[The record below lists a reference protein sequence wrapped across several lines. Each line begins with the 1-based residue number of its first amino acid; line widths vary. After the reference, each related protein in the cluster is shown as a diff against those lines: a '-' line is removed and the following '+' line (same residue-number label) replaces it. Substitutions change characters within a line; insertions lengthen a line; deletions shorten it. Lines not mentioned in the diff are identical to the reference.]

1 MKTFRG
7 GTHIP
12 DNKQQT
18 ANIPIEIMPVV
29 PDYYVSLAQHIG
41 KPAEP
46 IVEVGQ
52 LVKEGELIAK
62 ASGFVSAN
70 IHSPVCG
77 TIVDIGPYKNAT
89 GATTTCIHIKPTG
102 EGTLGYYEPL
112 NDPTA
117 EQIVA
122 RIAEAG
128 IVGMGGAGFP
138 TAVKLQPKDKVDT
151 LVINGVECE
160 PYLNCDNRLML
171 EKPVE
176 LLKGIRLIAKALG
189 VSRIYVGIEANKPQA
204 IQTLLAQDGTAPKAT
219 EGSTDIVVVPLK
231 TKYPQ
236 GAEKTLIYATTK
248 RKVPA
253 GGLPSAVGVVV
264 CNVATAYAVY
274 QAVTLGKPLYERVMT
289 VSGNGIKKPQNLLVR
304 MGTPLKDIVTFCA
317 GLDNCDKLL
326 MGGPMMGKTLVDLSY
341 NLTKTDS
348 GFLALHED
356 EYVSVLPTPCIHCGR
371 CVDVCPMHLE
381 PLYIDFYIQVNDTA
395 AAVKYG
401 ALDCFECGTCAFVC
415 PARRPLVQSVRLTK
429 QRHRE
434 GK

>member
-1 MKTFRG
+1 MKSFRG

-189 VSRIYVGIEANKPQA
+189 VSKRTLYELFEDKEELLYHSIRFMQRRRMTTIEAKMKESRDTLAYLFESVAMMMDNKDLHRRISNNLRKFYP
-204 IQTLLAQDGTAPKAT
+204 AT
-219 EGSTDIVVVPLK
+219 FERVRKEAEEDSGKILYSLIEHYIDCGLIVPTVDIRLSVTILYY
-231 TKYPQ
+231 T
-236 GAEKTLIYATTK
+236 ATTL
-248 RKVPA
+248 VTTADNMSLPA
-253 GGLPSAVGVVV
+253 GVSLEDALTYTIINFFRGIATIEGVR
-264 CNVATAYAVY
+264 
-274 QAVTLGKPLYERVMT
+274 Q
-289 VSGNGIKKPQNLLVR
+289 I
-304 MGTPLKDIVTFCA
+304 
-317 GLDNCDKLL
+317 
-326 MGGPMMGKTLVDLSY
+326 
-341 NLTKTDS
+341 
-348 GFLALHED
+348 D
-356 EYVSVLPTPCIHCGR
+356 EYFCR
-371 CVDVCPMHLE
+371 KKQQRE
-381 PLYIDFYIQVNDTA
+381 NDNNI
-395 AAVKYG
+395 
-401 ALDCFECGTCAFVC
+401 
-415 PARRPLVQSVRLTK
+415 
-429 QRHRE
+429 
-434 GK
+434 

>member
-7 GTHIP
+7 GIHIP
-12 DNKQQT
+12 DNKAQT
-18 ANIPIEIMPVV
+18 ASLPIEIMPIV
-29 PDYYVSLAQHIG
+29 PDYYLSLSQHIG
-41 KPAEP
+41 KPATP
-46 IVEVGQ
+46 VVEVGE
-52 LVKEGELIAK
+52 LVKEGQLVAE

-70 IHSPVCG
+70 VHSPVCG
-77 TIVDIGPYKNAT
+77 TVVEILPIKNAT
-89 GATTTCIHIKPTG
+89 GQTTTCMHIKPTG
-102 EGTLGYYEPL
+102 EGTLCYYQPL
-112 NDPTA
+112 NDPTP

-160 PYLNCDNRLML
+160 PYLNCDNRLMIERPTKL
-171 EKPVE
+171 AQGIK
-176 LLKGIRLIAKALG
+176 LLAKALG
-189 VSRIYVGIEANKPQA
+189 VDSVYVGVEANKPTA
-204 IQTLLAQDGTAPKAT
+204 IATLLAT
-219 EGSTDIVVVPLK
+219 EGFASKDNAKQGDIVVVPLK

-264 CNVATAYAVY
+264 ANVATAYAVFE
-274 QAVTLGKPLYERVMT
+274 AVTLGKPLYERVMT
-289 VSGNGIKKPQNLLVR
+289 VSGNGIIKPQNLQVR
-304 MGTPLKDIVTFCA
+304 VGTPLKDIITFCG

-326 MGGPMMGKTLVDLSY
+326 MGGPMMGKTMVDVSY

-348 GFLALHED
+348 GFLALANN
-356 EYVSVLPTPCIHCGR
+356 EYVSLLPTPCIHCGR

-381 PLYIDFYIQVNDTA
+381 PLYIDFYIMVGDTA
-395 AAVKYG
+395 NAVKYG
-401 ALDCFECGTCAFVC
+401 ALNCFECGTCAYVC
-415 PARRPLVQSVRLTK
+415 PAKRPLVQSVRLTK
-429 QRHRE
+429 LKHKE